1 MAMSLWGEGVQG
13 YGLKLICL
21 GVKFINGCLVMIVLI
36 DNLARSRITLETN
49 LSVYLVQDW
58 AN

>member
-1 MAMSLWGEGVQG
+1 MQG